1 MKNENGTVDV
11 DDPDALDDFLSG
23 ESGELAPEYK
33 EGALY
38 KRVGDDFVELERD
51 PTVVKV
57 PVTLE
62 AEKAVKNARNL
73 VAKEMGTRPELSI
86 VASAILIQGAKAD
99 GLVDTVRKYGAK
111 LYQS

>member
-1 MKNENGTVDV
+1 MTNVNVDV
-11 DDPDALDDFLSG
+11 TDKGEQDEFLSG
-23 ESGELAPEYK
+23 GPGDTTSEYK

-38 KRVGDDFVELERD
+38 KRVGDNFVELERD

-62 AEKAVKNARNL
+62 AEKAVKEARNL
-73 VAKEMGTRPELSI
+73 VGKEMGTRPELSI
-86 VASAILIQGAKAD
+86 VASAILIQGAKAER
-99 GLVDTVRKYGAK
+99 LVETVRKYGAK